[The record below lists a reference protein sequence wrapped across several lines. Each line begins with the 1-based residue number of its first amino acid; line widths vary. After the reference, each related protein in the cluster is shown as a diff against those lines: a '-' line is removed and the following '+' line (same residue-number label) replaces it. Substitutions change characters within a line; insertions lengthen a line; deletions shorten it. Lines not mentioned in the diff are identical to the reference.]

1 MNLSIKFKLYANLFL
16 IFAAFCIINFF
27 QLKENDRITN
37 STNSISS
44 GFDKFNLSQT
54 LKSDMLEAD
63 LLAINAISGRKSLQ
77 TSLKTLDS
85 MRGIENKIAHTLDA
99 LSKMYQSA
107 KEIEIINEFRE
118 TTGKFFS
125 LTKNDLKISLESGAS
140 RDVFLELKSKFD
152 TLAKSA
158 NVTLNRYYLLQNDV
172 MEEKKSIVAD
182 AVETHKDLVIYTQVS
197 ISLILLPIFLFSIIQ
212 VLRGL
217 NQTSRNIYDLSNG
230 KTDITIGKI
239 SNNELGKLNQSSA
252 RLKNKMIEIFKLYQ
266 IMDYL
271 PINVIMA
278 DAEDNFKIIYINKTT
293 YETLKRLEHFT
304 GISADNVVGNN
315 IDVLQ
320 KAPSVFRAILAA
332 HEKLPHK
339 ETINIGTEII
349 EQKVNAVY
357 DPNGK
362 YLGPI
367 ITWSLITSK
376 KNLASNFESSVGSIS
391 ENIISSS
398 ETLTQSSRSLILSSD
413 KTFNDIKQ
421 TQGFAY
427 KANESVQSVAH
438 AAEELNSS
446 INEIFQNINKNRDV
460 VSNATEKAGQADEK
474 IRILEET
481 SFKVGDVVELIRD
494 IASQTNLLALNA
506 TIEAAR
512 SGEAGKGFAVVANEI
527 KILAD
532 QTDKATQEISGQI
545 EMMKD
550 ASKDT
555 VEALTEISKI
565 IKEIEFITT
574 SIAEAITQQSS
585 ATSEIARNVAYASE
599 STSAVSDNMLQI
611 KEVAEKNLENT
622 TKITEVS
629 SQLNTLSGKLSSASR
644 NFLNQL
650 ENN

>member
-1 MNLSIKFKLYANLFL
+1 RSSDL
-16 IFAAFCIINFF
+16 
-27 QLKENDRITN
+27 